1 MSSPNDVVG
10 SAPPEA
16 PFSSEGS
23 PEGCAAGVTSGA
35 HSSGAHSSGAHS
47 SGAKAMAETLVDNH
61 RRFLAYLSRRVARPE
76 DAEEILQEA
85 YVRSMAR
92 GDTLREQEASTAW
105 FYRLLHNALVDY
117 HRRRGAEQRA
127 LNAAGA
133 ELRGSG
139 QDTQPPLDE
148 ELFSVVCGC
157 VRSLL
162 TTLKPS
168 YAEALQRVDLD
179 GQRVQEFAS
188 DRGISANNAAVR
200 LHRAREALRN
210 KLLASCGT
218 CATHGCVDCHCS
230 APTGC
235 S

>member
-1 MSSPNDVVG
+1 MSLPNHLID

-16 PFSSEGS
+16 SPSSEGS
-23 PEGCAAGVTSGA
+23 SEGCAAGS
-35 HSSGAHSSGAHS
+35 
-47 SGAKAMAETLVDNH
+47 AKTDLARTLVENH

-92 GDTLREQEASTAW
+92 GESLREQEASTAW

-127 LNAAGA
+127 LTAVGA
-133 ELRGSG
+133 ELRGTG
-139 QDTQPPLDE
+139 EDTVPAVDE
-148 ELFSVVCGC
+148 ELMRVVCGC
-157 VRSLL
+157 VSSLL
-162 TTLKPS
+162 TTLKPN
-168 YAEALQRVDLD
+168 YAEALQRVDL
-179 GQRVQEFAS
+179 GGERVQDFAR

-200 LHRAREALRN
+200 LHRAREALRD

-218 CATHGCVDCHCS
+218 CATHGCVDCHCTS
-230 APTGC
+230 HQPC